1 MALLPPPLGYLCCDS
16 APCLE
21 SSRPFPAPTPRARP
35 APPPSGSSQSKTY
48 PRTRVA
54 AQLMGRRGTTTPGV
68 SCGGSPCAPS
78 ALCWPC
84 CGGCKPHPCREAP
97 STAHAWRRRGRPYLA
112 GKLGAGS
119 TAPHGI
125 RVPFTLRLCCGTGS
139 HPHVVPAGVGGGCW
153 DSLGGGGQ
161 LGPLIRR
168 AQVTPAAP
176 VALGVGASWVSP
188 LLLPF
193 PTGLGYVL
201 LGCGACCPP
210 GIPTAPPAW
219 GHWANCSAVG
229 IPCPTAH
236 APASLPPRPDP
247 VRSSTRGPDTRINEF
262 PKRGGPGEGRVPAQ
276 EKALNAARRGQSGPG
291 RPTARPYVQPH
302 LPAHGSA
309 AHRESDPIPGTPR
322 RGRGTGICGTGTGT
336 LPRTGLLLG
345 LRM

>member
-1 MALLPPPLGYLCCDS
+1 MCPKCSVLALLWGLQAPSLQGSSVHGARLAPARPPL
-16 APCLE
+16 
-21 SSRPFPAPTPRARP
+21 SRREVGSRKHGPARDKGPVYITALLWHGL
-35 APPPSGSSQSKTY
+35 PPSHC
-48 PRTRVA
+48 A
-54 AQLMGRRGTTTPGV
+54 RG
-68 SCGGSPCAPS
+68 
-78 ALCWPC
+78 
-84 CGGCKPHPCREAP
+84 
-97 STAHAWRRRGRPYLA
+97 
-112 GKLGAGS
+112 
-119 TAPHGI
+119 
-125 RVPFTLRLCCGTGS
+125 
-139 HPHVVPAGVGGGCW
+139 GGGCW
-153 DSLGGGGQ
+153 DSLGGGQ

-176 VALGVGASWVSP
+176 VALGMGASWVSP

-193 PTGLGYVL
+193 PTGLGYVP
-201 LGCGACCPP
+201 LGCGARCPP

-336 LPRTGLLLG
+336 LPRTGAQNVTLG
-345 LRM
+345 GWRRWGSGCALGAAGGGRGGPVGMRHHPGAGGGGARSDASQRIE

>member
-21 SSRPFPAPTPRARP
+21 SSRPFPAPTPRTRP

-139 HPHVVPAGVGGGCW
+139 HPHVVPAGGGVAAGIAWGGGAAGTPDLEGSGHPCSPRSVGGGGFVGVPPPAPLSHGVGLCAVRLW
-153 DSLGGGGQ
+153 CLLPLRDPHCAPNVGTLGQ
-161 LGPLIRR
+161 LQCCRHPL
-168 AQVTPAAP
+168 
-176 VALGVGASWVSP
+176 
-188 LLLPF
+188 
-193 PTGLGYVL
+193 
-201 LGCGACCPP
+201 
-210 GIPTAPPAW
+210 
-219 GHWANCSAVG
+219 
-229 IPCPTAH
+229 
-236 APASLPPRPDP
+236 
-247 VRSSTRGPDTRINEF
+247 
-262 PKRGGPGEGRVPAQ
+262 
-276 EKALNAARRGQSGPG
+276 
-291 RPTARPYVQPH
+291 PH
-302 LPAHGSA
+302 S
-309 AHRESDPIPGTPR
+309 
-322 RGRGTGICGTGTGT
+322 
-336 LPRTGLLLG
+336 PRTRLTAASS
-345 LRM
+345 

>member
-1 MALLPPPLGYLCCDS
+1 MAAGIAWGGGAAGTPDS
-16 APCLE
+16 E
-21 SSRPFPAPTPRARP
+21 G
-35 APPPSGSSQSKTY
+35 SG
-48 PRTRVA
+48 
-54 AQLMGRRGTTTPGV
+54 
-68 SCGGSPCAPS
+68 
-78 ALCWPC
+78 
-84 CGGCKPHPCREAP
+84 HPCSPR
-97 STAHAWRRRGRPYLA
+97 S
-112 GKLGAGS
+112 
-119 TAPHGI
+119 
-125 RVPFTLRLCCGTGS
+125 
-139 HPHVVPAGVGGGCW
+139 VGGG
-153 DSLGGGGQ
+153 GFVGVPPPA
-161 LGPLIRR
+161 PLSH
-168 AQVTPAAP
+168 
-176 VALGVGASWVSP
+176 GVGLCAVRLWCS
-188 LLLPF
+188 LP
-193 PTGLGYVL
+193 
-201 LGCGACCPP
+201 PP
-210 GIPTAPPAW
+210 GIPTAPPTW

-345 LRM
+345 LRMGWRRWGSGCALGAAGGGRGGPVGMRRHPGAGGGGS

>member
-1 MALLPPPLGYLCCDS
+1 
-16 APCLE
+16 
-21 SSRPFPAPTPRARP
+21 
-35 APPPSGSSQSKTY
+35 
-48 PRTRVA
+48 
-54 AQLMGRRGTTTPGV
+54 MGRRGTTTPGV

-139 HPHVVPAGVGGGCW
+139 HPHVVPAGGGVAAGIAW
-153 DSLGGGGQ
+153 GGGGQ

-201 LGCGACCPP
+201 LGCGACCPS
-210 GIPTAPPAW
+210 GIPTAPPTW

-345 LRM
+345 LRMGWRRWGSGCALGAAGGGRGGPVGMRRHPGAGGGGS